1 MPPTV
6 GRRGEE
12 LGERR
17 MSFTTAPFGSSQF
30 MRKHTQH
37 ASFGGEVRYNKAKAV
52 VDDEGR
58 VIPETQQASCPVHAY
73 ASQDAILS
81 SARDAVVFGTA
92 VRDVLAAARTDASP
106 VHSYGE
112 IQSTFTRRNSVCFG
126 DAERELHKEKA
137 PPCPVHAYATMRTS
151 LRKVGAVAFGS
162 TARYDLVFPMGPSR
176 TGLMPATITPRGR
189 RDGPE
194 RAAGT
199 MTPRTPRTLEPIP
212 QNPQKTEEEPS
223 ASQDTD
229 VCGKRSR

>member
-37 ASFGGEVRYNKAKAV
+37 ASFGGEARYNKAKAV

-92 VRDVLAAARTDASP
+92 VRDVLAAARTDASRCTP
-106 VHSYGE
+106 TARFRAPSRGATR
-112 IQSTFTRRNSVCFG
+112 SALATPSASFTRR
-126 DAERELHKEKA
+126 RR
-137 PPCPVHAYATMRTS
+137 PHARCTRMR
-151 LRKVGAVAFGS
+151 R
-162 TARYDLVFPMGPSR
+162 
-176 TGLMPATITPRGR
+176 
-189 RDGPE
+189 
-194 RAAGT
+194 
-199 MTPRTPRTLEPIP
+199 
-212 QNPQKTEEEPS
+212 
-223 ASQDTD
+223 
-229 VCGKRSR
+229 